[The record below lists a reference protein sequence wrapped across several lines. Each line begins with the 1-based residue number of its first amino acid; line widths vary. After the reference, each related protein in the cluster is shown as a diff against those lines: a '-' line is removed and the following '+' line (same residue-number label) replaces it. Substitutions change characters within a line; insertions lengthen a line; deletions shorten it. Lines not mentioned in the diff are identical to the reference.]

1 MYWLRYNDIKYT
13 CVNKYIVLS
22 TLSHQLTDMHLHE
35 IDTQS
40 RHLSTELMD
49 SIVIVFIIVLLTG
62 ENINS
67 LLHGLFHSIIWDIIN
82 FFFLANLTK

>member
-35 IDTQS
+35 TDTQS

-49 SIVIVFIIVLLTG
+49 SIVIVFILSLAG

-67 LLHGLFHSIIWDIIN
+67 LLHGLFHSIIWAIIN
-82 FFFLANLTK
+82 FIFFTNLTK

>member
-1 MYWLRYNDIKYT
+1 
-13 CVNKYIVLS
+13 
-22 TLSHQLTDMHLHE
+22 MHLHE

-40 RHLSTELMD
+40 RHLSKELMD

-67 LLHGLFHSIIWDIIN
+67 LLHGLFHSITWDIIN
-82 FFFLANLTK
+82 FFFFTNLTK

>member
-1 MYWLRYNDIKYT
+1 
-13 CVNKYIVLS
+13 
-22 TLSHQLTDMHLHE
+22 MHLHE

-62 ENINS
+62 ENII
-67 LLHGLFHSIIWDIIN
+67 HGLFHSIIWDIIN
-82 FFFLANLTK
+82 FFFLLTCQNNCALECLLTLFT

>member
-1 MYWLRYNDIKYT
+1 
-13 CVNKYIVLS
+13 
-22 TLSHQLTDMHLHE
+22 MHLHE

-62 ENINS
+62 ENII
-67 LLHGLFHSIIWDIIN
+67 HGLFHSIIWDIIN
-82 FFFLANLTK
+82 FFFY

>member
-1 MYWLRYNDIKYT
+1 
-13 CVNKYIVLS
+13 
-22 TLSHQLTDMHLHE
+22 MHLHE

-62 ENINS
+62 ENII
-67 LLHGLFHSIIWDIIN
+67 HGLFHSIIWDIIN
-82 FFFLANLTK
+82 FFFFTNLTK

>member
-1 MYWLRYNDIKYT
+1 
-13 CVNKYIVLS
+13 
-22 TLSHQLTDMHLHE
+22 MHLHE

-62 ENINS
+62 ENII
-67 LLHGLFHSIIWDIIN
+67 HGLFHSIIWDIIN
-82 FFFLANLTK
+82 FFFLLTCQNNYALECLLTLFT

>member
-49 SIVIVFIIVLLTG
+49 SIVIVFIIVQFTDRRKYKLSASWFVSQYYMG
-62 ENINS
+62 
-67 LLHGLFHSIIWDIIN
+67 HH
-82 FFFLANLTK
+82 